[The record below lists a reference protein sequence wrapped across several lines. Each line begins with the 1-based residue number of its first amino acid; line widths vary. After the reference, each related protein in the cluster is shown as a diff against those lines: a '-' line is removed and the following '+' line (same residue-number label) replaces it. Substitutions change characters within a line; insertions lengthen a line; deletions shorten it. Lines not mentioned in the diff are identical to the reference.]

1 LIQLNSDET
10 LVVNCSQVL
19 HRLLVDHGATS
30 SKKKNL
36 KHDHEYSAAA
46 SSSSS
51 AAAEALDN
59 ILLMIRNMN
68 PKLVTLLEVEANYY
82 HHNNSSNNFLARFV
96 EALHYYCAL
105 FDTLEATLP
114 RESSQRTQI
123 ENTVFAS
130 QIKQIVSVEEE
141 TVEEEDEAE
150 AEDET
155 VVAAAAPSSTTSSS
169 RCCRGHEPQARPQP
183 RRHMRSQNWQT
194 HFQKAGFTVVAPSS
208 YAIEQAHQ
216 LLDLYMKQQ
225 QQQQWLHTS
234 CNNFVTMPYK
244 LAQDS
249 AVQQVLTLG
258 WHETPIIAISSWT
271 VA

>member
-1 LIQLNSDET
+1 
-10 LVVNCSQVL
+10 
-19 HRLLVDHGATS
+19 
-30 SKKKNL
+30 
-36 KHDHEYSAAA
+36 
-46 SSSSS
+46 
-51 AAAEALDN
+51 
-59 ILLMIRNMN
+59 MN

-105 FDTLEATLP
+105 FDTLESTLP

-155 VVAAAAPSSTTSSS
+155 VVAAAAAGPSSSTSSS
-169 RCCRGHEPQARPQP
+169 CCCRGHEPQARPQP

-216 LLDLYMKQQ
+216 LLDLYMKQLQQ
-225 QQQQWLHTS
+225 QQQQWLQTS
-234 CNNFVTMPYK
+234 CNNYVTMPYK